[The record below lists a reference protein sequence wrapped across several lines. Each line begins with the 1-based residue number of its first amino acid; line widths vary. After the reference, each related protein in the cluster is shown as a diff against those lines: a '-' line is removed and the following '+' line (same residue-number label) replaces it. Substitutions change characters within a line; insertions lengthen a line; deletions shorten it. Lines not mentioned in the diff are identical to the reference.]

1 MDLLWC
7 IKAWSLN
14 IMQSIPHTYVD
25 LTARKECTPQ
35 HGVDKQRAHILQPV
49 GGTTAVHGD

>member
-14 IMQSIPHTYVD
+14 IMQSIQHTYVD

-35 HGVDKQRAHILQPV
+35 HGVDKPRAHILQPV
-49 GGTTAVHGD
+49 GGTTGVHGD